1 MTFSF
6 LVMKKNR
13 ETRRLN
19 KERNITE
26 ENKAGETEV
35 GSASKKAS
43 IFDEAHHKTKKDEI
57 KLREAQKLRAE
68 QEKEVAT
75 KAMFEKLS
83 EMDKIAGPNVL
94 EMDRT
99 LIRDYMRT
107 AQELWDVFWST
118 RAFYPSRRVRIYSK
132 ISNIAITV
140 L

>member
-1 MTFSF
+1 MVSLATVYEEQGKEEQA
-6 LVMKKNR
+6 LDLVEYVMKKNR
-13 ETRRLN
+13 ETRKLN

-35 GSASKKAS
+35 GSTSKKAS

-57 KLREAQKLRAE
+57 KLREAQKLRAQ

-94 EMDRT
+94 EMDP
-99 LIRDYMRT
+99 
-107 AQELWDVFWST
+107 EE
-118 RAFYPSRRVRIYSK
+118 
-132 ISNIAITV
+132 
-140 L
+140 